1 MTDACIVGTP
11 VGRVRIEAARGAI
24 TVLAWTDEALS
35 SPSTDLLRSA
45 TKQLEEYFAGSR
57 ERFDLPLAPSGTD
70 HQKKVWQAMC
80 DIPQGALRTYGDI
93 ADEIGSSAR
102 AVGTACGKNPIP
114 IIVPCHR
121 IVAAGGGIGGYS
133 GRGGTATKRQLLDLE
148 GVRLD
153 RQASLDL
160 EAPNPGR

>member
-1 MTDACIVGTP
+1 
-11 VGRVRIEAARGAI
+11 
-24 TVLAWTDEALS
+24 
-35 SPSTDLLRSA
+35 
-45 TKQLEEYFAGSR
+45 
-57 ERFDLPLAPSGTD
+57 
-70 HQKKVWQAMC
+70 MC
-80 DIPQGALRTYGDI
+80 EIPQGALRTYGDI

-102 AVGTACGKNPIP
+102 AVGTACGRNPIP